1 MEILPYLQSV
11 ITILSIITGSFAI
24 AQIRLLLKRKT
35 AKDIS
40 LIYQSAVWLNAT
52 FCFIVFTLIG
62 MKIGFDKIYGNI
74 FCSLECFILVG
85 TIVFLICY
93 YRWKEKRERRSKNDT
108 TATNSSNQNFTI

>member
-1 MEILPYLQSV
+1 MEILPYLQSI

-24 AQIRLLLKRKT
+24 AQIKLLLKRKT

-74 FCSLECFILVG
+74 FCSLECFVLVG

-93 YRWKEKRERRSKNDT
+93 YRWKEKRERRSKNDA

>member
-1 MEILPYLQSV
+1 MEILPYLQSI

-74 FCSLECFILVG
+74 FCSLECFVLVG

-93 YRWKEKRERRSKNDT
+93 YRWKEKRERRSKND
-108 TATNSSNQNFTI
+108 AAANNSNQNFTI

>member
-1 MEILPYLQSV
+1 MEILPYLQSI
-11 ITILSIITGSFAI
+11 ITVLSIITGSFAI

-74 FCSLECFILVG
+74 FCSLECFVLVG

-93 YRWKEKRERRSKNDT
+93 YRWKEKRERRSKND
-108 TATNSSNQNFTI
+108 AAANNSNQNFTI

>member
-1 MEILPYLQSV
+1 MEILPYLQSI

-74 FCSLECFILVG
+74 FCSLECFVLVG

-93 YRWKEKRERRSKNDT
+93 YRWKEKREKGSKND
-108 TATNSSNQNFTI
+108 AAASNSNQNFTI

>member
-1 MEILPYLQSV
+1 MEILPYLQSI

-74 FCSLECFILVG
+74 FCSLECLVLVG

-93 YRWKEKRERRSKNDT
+93 YRWKEKRERR
-108 TATNSSNQNFTI
+108 F

>member
-1 MEILPYLQSV
+1 MEILPYLQSI

-62 MKIGFDKIYGNI
+62 TKIGFDKIYGNI
-74 FCSLECFILVG
+74 FCSLECFVLVG

-93 YRWKEKRERRSKNDT
+93 YRWKEKRERRSKNDA
-108 TATNSSNQNFTI
+108 TADSSNQNFTI

>member
-1 MEILPYLQSV
+1 MEILPYLQSI

-74 FCSLECFILVG
+74 FCSLECFVLVG

-93 YRWKEKRERRSKNDT
+93 YRWKEKRERRSKNDA
-108 TATNSSNQNFTI
+108 TAANNSNQNFTI

>member
-1 MEILPYLQSV
+1 MEILPYLQSI

-74 FCSLECFILVG
+74 FCSLECFVLVG

-93 YRWKEKRERRSKNDT
+93 YRWKEKRERRSKNDA
-108 TATNSSNQNFTI
+108 TADSSNQNFTI

>member
-1 MEILPYLQSV
+1 MEILPYLQSI

-40 LIYQSAVWLNAT
+40 LIYQSAVCLNAT

-74 FCSLECFILVG
+74 FCSLECFVLVG

-93 YRWKEKRERRSKNDT
+93 YRWKEKRKRGSKNDA
-108 TATNSSNQNFTI
+108 TASNSNQNLTI